1 MSVLRAFVTGIK
13 RATTEFRMVLLLYVI
28 NLLAALGLALAFR
41 SAMES
46 GIGTS
51 LARSELMEGISYP
64 VLQEFLGQH
73 MEEVSVVFRQMVW
86 LTLLYMLV
94 NTVLAGGILTTIRD
108 KDVRFS
114 LREFFTG
121 CANYFFRFLRLFFLF
136 GIVLI
141 ILASVSTIVLGAL
154 FDAFVTDGTSEVTWI
169 IAFVIMMVLFL
180 LPIMILVLVADY
192 AKISAVLSNTH
203 SMLKTAWRSTKFV
216 FRHFFQV
223 IGLQF
228 LMLLVPIALFVI
240 YLWLDL
246 SIGMTSIG
254 TIWLMLFLQQL
265 FILSRVWSRVFFFSG
280 ELELYEGLQISQ

>member
-46 GIGTS
+46 GLGTS

-64 VLQEFLGQH
+64 VLQEFLVQH

-94 NTVLAGGILTTIRD
+94 NTLLAGGILTTIRD

-121 CANYFFRFLRLFFLF
+121 CGTYFFRFLRLFFLF

-141 ILASVSTIVLGAL
+141 ILASVWAIVLGVL

-180 LPIMILVLVADY
+180 FPIMILILVADY
-192 AKISAVLSNTH
+192 AKISAVRSNTH

-216 FRHFFQV
+216 LRHFFQV

-228 LMLLVPIALFVI
+228 LMLLVPIALFAI